1 MDIFKRIIQV
11 LIICLSSILVND
23 YTFCADRE
31 VPVHLDLILV
41 EKFRDLPSVSV
52 YNDIMNHS
60 KSAPFGDRH
69 GRSTNAHETV
79 HGINSYLRNKYSQ
92 ELKKNI
98 NGFYAGN
105 GYGILLDNPD
115 LRLRQVAPYVPKS
128 VRGYRYPLYFEKQLV
143 DWDDTPTYHID
154 EWAAYIAGAECSVDD
169 FNNKIIYSEKSDSV
183 SGSLEFSIYCTALAL
198 AIKDIDTN
206 YWDNNTQFRATIQY
220 FLIKAEK
227 VFFEGKDLFP
237 SQKQDLLLNNLR
249 NSEDCEE
256 FRAFLKKEFQ
266 GVFID

>member
-1 MDIFKRIIQV
+1 MDRSKKIIKL
-11 LIICLSSILVND
+11 LIVILSILFTNSNI
-23 YTFCADRE
+23 CAIDRE
-31 VPVHLDLILV
+31 VPIHLDLILI
-41 EKFRDLPSVSV
+41 EKFRELPENSV

-60 KSAPFGDRH
+60 KSPPFGDKH
-69 GRSTNAHETV
+69 GRNTNAHETV
-79 HGINSYLRNKYSQ
+79 HGINSYLRNKYMK

-105 GYGILLDNPD
+105 GYGILLENPN
-115 LRLRQVAPYVPKS
+115 LRLRHVAPYVPQS
-128 VRGYRYPLYFEKQLV
+128 VRGYRYPLYFEKQLQ

-183 SGSLEFSIYCTALAL
+183 SGSLEFAIYCTALAL
-198 AIKDIDTN
+198 AVKDMDKN
-206 YWDNNTQFRATIQY
+206 YWENNTQFRAVIQY

-249 NSEDCEE
+249 NSEDCTE
-256 FRAFLKKEFQ
+256 FRKFLKEEFQ